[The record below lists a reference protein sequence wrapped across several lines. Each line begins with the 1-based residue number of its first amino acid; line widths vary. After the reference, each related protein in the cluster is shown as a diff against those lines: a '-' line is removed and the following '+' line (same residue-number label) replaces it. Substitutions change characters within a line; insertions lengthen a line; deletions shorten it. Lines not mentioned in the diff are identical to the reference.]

1 MNKRNLNLVLL
12 VLISVLAGLFLGNS
26 IARRAQIR
34 NNNSILKN
42 IFSVKP
48 KNKIGEVLN
57 LIDRQY
63 VDTVNSDSITEELMI
78 DLIAKLDPHSVYI
91 PAKDL
96 ESVNSELEGS
106 FSGIGV
112 QFNIQNDTVMI
123 ISVINGG
130 PSEKVGLLAGDRIIT
145 VNDTAFTGK
154 NITNEK
160 VMKKLRGPAKTKVIL
175 GVKRNGTNEI
185 LKFSVTRGEIPLNSV
200 DIAYVIEKEVGLI
213 KVNKFASTTYSEF
226 LNAIANLRAK
236 GVKKYIIDLRENSG
250 GLMDQAI
257 NMANEFLPAE
267 NLIVYAQGKAY
278 PRFDAKSDGKG
289 SCIKNPVIVLIDEF
303 SASASEI
310 FAGAIQ
316 DNDRGLI
323 IGRRSFGKGLVQQQ
337 MPLSDGSAL
346 RLTVARYYTPSGRSI
361 QKPYIRGKS
370 DDYER
375 DLMDRFLHGEFF
387 SADSI
392 HNSDSLI
399 YKTKS
404 GKIVYGGGG
413 IMPDIFVA
421 RDTNQYTPYL
431 TKIIN
436 YGYLYQY
443 AFKYTDQ
450 NRQKLK
456 TFKTW
461 SDMNEYLSKQT
472 LLEDFVK
479 FAEGKGV
486 AANMKEINISKKFI
500 LHLLKAYITR
510 NILGDEGFYPLF
522 FQQDETVIKALEEI
536 RKIK

>member
-1 MNKRNLNLVLL
+1 MNKRNLTLVLL
-12 VLISVLAGLFLGNS
+12 VLSSVLAGLFLGNS

-34 NNNSILKN
+34 NDNTLLKN

-57 LIDRQY
+57 LIDKQY
-63 VDTVNSDSITEELMI
+63 VDSVNSDSITEELMI

-96 ESVNSELEGS
+96 EVVNSELEGS

-123 ISVINGG
+123 ISVISGG

-154 NITNEK
+154 SITNER
-160 VMKKLRGPAKTKVIL
+160 VMKKLRGPAKTKVTL
-175 GVKRNGTNEI
+175 GIKRNGTPEI
-185 LKFSVTRGEIPLNSV
+185 LKFTITRGDIPVNSV
-200 DIAYVIEKEVGLI
+200 DIAYMIDKETGLI
-213 KVNKFASTTYSEF
+213 KVNKFATTTYSEF
-226 LNAIANLRAK
+226 LNAIANLRAN
-236 GVKKYIIDLRENSG
+236 GARKYIIDLRENSG

-257 NMANEFLPAE
+257 NMVNEFLPAGE
-267 NLIVYAQGKAY
+267 LIVYAQGKAY

-289 SCIKNPVIVLIDEF
+289 SCIKNPIVVLIDEF

-337 MPLSDGSAL
+337 IPLSDGSAL

-361 QKPYIRGKS
+361 QKPYQRGKS
-370 DDYER
+370 EDYDRE
-375 DLMDRFLHGEFF
+375 LMERFLHGEFF
-387 SADSI
+387 SVDSI
-392 HNSDSLI
+392 HNSDSLV

-404 GKIVYGGGG
+404 GRKVFGGGG

-421 RDTNQYTPYL
+421 RDTSDYSPYL

-436 YGYLYQY
+436 YGYLYQF

-450 NRQKLK
+450 NRDKLK
-456 TFKTW
+456 SFKNW
-461 SDMNEYLSKQT
+461 QEMKNYLEKQN
-472 LLEDFVK
+472 LLAEFVK
-479 FAEGKGV
+479 FAESKGV
-486 AANMKEINISKKFI
+486 KSSASDLNISKNYI
-500 LHLLKAYITR
+500 LHLLNAYITR
-510 NILGDEGFYPLF
+510 NIFGDEGFYPLY
-522 FQQDETVIKALEEI
+522 FQRDETVLRALVEIKKL
-536 RKIK
+536 K

>member
-1 MNKRNLNLVLL
+1 MNKRNLTLVLL
-12 VLISVLAGLFLGNS
+12 VLASVLAGLFLGNS
-26 IARRAQIR
+26 IARRAHIR
-34 NNNSILKN
+34 NNNTILKN

-57 LIDRQY
+57 LIDKQY

-112 QFNIQNDTVMI
+112 QFNIQNDTIMI
-123 ISVINGG
+123 ISVISGG
-130 PSEKVGLLAGDRIIT
+130 PSEKVGLLAGDRIVT

-154 NITNEK
+154 TITNER
-160 VMKKLRGPAKTKVIL
+160 VMKKLRGPAKTKVTL
-175 GVKRNGTNEI
+175 GVKRNGTTEI
-185 LKFSVTRGEIPLNSV
+185 LKFTITRGDIPVNSV
-200 DIAYVIEKEVGLI
+200 DIAYVIEKETGFI

-226 LNAIANLRAK
+226 LNAIADLRSK

-257 NMANEFLPAE
+257 NMVNEFLPAGE
-267 NLIVYAQGKAY
+267 LIVYAQGKAY

-361 QKPYIRGKS
+361 QKPYERGKT
-370 DDYER
+370 DDYDRE
-375 DLMDRFLHGEFF
+375 LMERFLNGEFF

-392 HNSDSLI
+392 HKTDTI
-399 YKTKS
+399 TFKTKS
-404 GKIVYGGGG
+404 GKTVFGGGG
-413 IMPDIFVA
+413 IMPDIFVP
-421 RDTNQYTPYL
+421 RDTSVYTPYL

-443 AFKYTDQ
+443 AFKYTDI
-450 NRQKLK
+450 NREKLK
-456 TFKTW
+456 ANKNW
-461 SDMNEYLSKQT
+461 KSMKEYLSGQAMID
-472 LLEDFVK
+472 EFVK
-479 FAEGKGV
+479 FAQEKGV
-486 AANMKEINISKKFI
+486 QPNQQEINISKNYL
-500 LHLLKAYITR
+500 LHLLHAYISR
-510 NILGDEGFYPLF
+510 NILGDEGFYPLYY
-522 FQQDETVIKALEEI
+522 QRDETVMKALEEI
-536 RKIK
+536 RKIN

>member
-1 MNKRNLNLVLL
+1 MNKKNLTLVLL
-12 VLISVLAGLFLGNS
+12 VLASVLAGLFLGNS
-26 IARRAQIR
+26 IAQRAQIR
-34 NNNSILKN
+34 DNNSVLKN

-57 LIDRQY
+57 LIDKQY

-91 PAKDL
+91 PAKEL
-96 ESVNSELEGS
+96 ETVNSELEGS

-123 ISVINGG
+123 ISVISGG
-130 PSEKVGLLAGDRIIT
+130 PSEKVGLMAGDRIVS

-154 NITNEK
+154 SVTNER
-160 VMKKLRGPAKTKVIL
+160 VMKKLRGPAKTKVTL
-175 GVKRNGTNEI
+175 GVKRNGTSEI
-185 LKFSVTRGEIPLNSV
+185 LKFTITRGEIPVNSI
-200 DIAYVIEKEVGLI
+200 DIAYMIEKETGFI
-213 KVNKFASTTYSEF
+213 KVNKFAATTYSEF
-226 LNAIANLRAK
+226 LNAIAKLRAE
-236 GVKKYIIDLRENSG
+236 GAQKYIIDLRENSG

-257 NMANEFLPAE
+257 IMVNEFLPAG

-289 SCIKNPVIVLIDEF
+289 SCIKNQVVVLIDEF

-316 DNDRGLI
+316 DNDRGII

-361 QKPYIRGKS
+361 QKPYERGKT
-370 DDYER
+370 DDYDR
-375 DLMDRFLHGEFF
+375 DLMERFLHGEFF
-387 SADSI
+387 NVDSI
-392 HNSDSLI
+392 HNSDSLV
-399 YKTKS
+399 YKTKG
-404 GKIVYGGGG
+404 GKTVFGGGG

-421 RDTNQYTPYL
+421 RDTSQYSSYL

-436 YGYLYQY
+436 YGYLYQF

-450 NRQKLK
+450 NRENLK
-456 TFKTW
+456 NYKNW
-461 SDMNEYLSKQT
+461 KDMKSYLEKQN
-472 LLEDFVK
+472 LLDQFVK
-479 FAEGKGV
+479 FAQTKGV
-486 AANMKEINISKKFI
+486 IPNNSELNVSKNYI
-500 LHLLKAYITR
+500 LHLLHAYISR
-510 NILGDEGFYPLF
+510 NILGDDGFYPIY
-522 FQQDETVIKALEEI
+522 FQKDETVIRALNEI
-536 RKIK
+536 RKLK